1 MPFPTDPRAFEQ
13 AFNTAHAEYLT
24 GDKANYETRI
34 VLARDIQVPEGF
46 EPLPGRLAQ
55 MRSGFQ
61 TERRLWESPSA
72 APIAVLE
79 REDGSLWTF
88 ENVPML
94 TLFHEMASLAR
105 LKVVILATERP
116 RPEKPAAFRHAPR
129 R

>member
-13 AFNTAHAEYLT
+13 AFNAAHAEYLT
-24 GDKANYETRI
+24 GDKADYETRI
-34 VLARDIQVPEGF
+34 VFAKDIQVPEGY

-61 TERRLWESPSA
+61 NERRQWESTSA

-105 LKVVILATERP
+105 LRVVILASERP
-116 RPEKPAAFRHAPR
+116 QQKKPSAFRHAPR

>member
-1 MPFPTDPRAFEQ
+1 MPFPSDPRAFERFF
-13 AFNTAHAEYLT
+13 ANAHAEFLT
-24 GDKANYETRI
+24 GDKSAYETRV
-34 VLARDIQVPEGF
+34 VLARDIRIPEGF

-61 TERRLWESPSA
+61 NERRQWESPSA

-105 LKVVILATERP
+105 LKVVVLASERP
-116 RPEKPAAFRHAPR
+116 QPERPSAFRHAPR